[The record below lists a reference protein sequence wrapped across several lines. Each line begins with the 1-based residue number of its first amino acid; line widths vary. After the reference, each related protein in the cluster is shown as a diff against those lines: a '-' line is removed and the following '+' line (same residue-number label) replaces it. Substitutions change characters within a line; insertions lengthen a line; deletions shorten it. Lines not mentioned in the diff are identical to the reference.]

1 MSVRPALDLVL
12 PRLDPELASQL
23 VPARRLEERRGR
35 RPSGVRGLDQLLGGG
50 WPRAALAELSG
61 RRSSGRTAILLASL
75 GRAIAA
81 GETVALVDVGGT
93 LDPRRAEASGIPLP
107 RLFWIRADGAG
118 QALKATDLVVAAGGF
133 DLVALD
139 LGDVPPRPPTAAWIR
154 LKHGAERQGTTIVVA
169 TAARAVGAFAAAAVE
184 VSAAS
189 PVFSPAPALLEGL
202 RSTITRERT
211 HREHGP
217 RSPETSET
225 ESEARCACV
234 AFTCRS

>member
-12 PRLDPELASQL
+12 DRLDPALASHL
-23 VPARRLEERRGR
+23 VSARRLEERRGC
-35 RPSGVRGLDQLLGGG
+35 RPSGVASLDKLLGGG

-93 LDPRRAEASGIPLP
+93 LDPRRAAAAGVPLP
-107 RLFWIRADGAG
+107 HLFWIRADGVG

-133 DLVALD
+133 DLVVLD
-139 LGDVPPRPPTAAWIR
+139 LGDVRPRAPTAAWIR

-169 TAARAVGAFAAAAVE
+169 TPTRAVGAFAASAVE
-184 VSAAS
+184 LSAAA
-189 PVFSPAPALLEGL
+189 PVFSAPALLLGL
-202 RSTITRERT
+202 NATATRER
-211 HREHGP
+211 HG
-217 RSPETSET
+217 SSNAADNG
-225 ESEARCACV
+225 EARCACV